1 MTTAK
6 RTLLGAALA
15 LGLSALA
22 PLALGQAA
30 YPSKPVRII
39 VPYAPGGT
47 VDAVARTLAVRL
59 SEQMGQPFVVENRAG
74 ASGAIGSDVVAK
86 SPADGYTLLMQAA
99 TFVANVLLVKNSPY
113 DLEKDFTPVANLGS
127 VPLVMLAYPGVPIN
141 NLGDFIKA
149 AKAEPKR
156 YSLGTA
162 AIGSPSHLA
171 EEAIRHEAKIDIQI
185 IPYKGTAPA
194 MIDVLG
200 GHTTGMIDAVP
211 SLLQHI
217 KSGKARALAVTSA
230 KRLPS
235 LPDVPTVAESGLPN
249 FEMVSWYGIWAPA
262 KMPAELTQ
270 RLNKEINTAMQSPQ
284 VVQSLGAQ
292 AFIFSNTTSAQFGTY
307 VKNESAKYKQ
317 LIEKAN
323 IKID

>member
-1 MTTAK
+1 MK
-6 RTLLGAALA
+6 ISNRTV
-15 LGLSALA
+15 LSALA
-22 PLALGQAA
+22 MGLATLSSIVFGQA

-74 ASGAIGSDVVAK
+74 ASGSIGSDLVAK
-86 SPADGYTLLMQAA
+86 APADGYTLLMQAS
-99 TFVANVLLVKNSPY
+99 TFIAGNLLVKGQPY
-113 DLEKDFTPVANLGS
+113 DIEKDFTPVANLGS
-127 VPLVMLAYPGVPIN
+127 VPLVMLAYPGLPIK
-141 NLGDFIKA
+141 NLSDFIKA
-149 AKAEPKR
+149 AKLEPGKLT
-156 YSLGTA
+156 LGTA
-162 AIGSPSHLA
+162 AVGSASHLA
-171 EEAIRHEAKIDIQI
+171 EESIRYEAKVDVQI
-185 IPYKGTAPA
+185 ITYKGTSPA
-194 MIDVLG
+194 VIDVLG
-200 GHTTGMIDAVP
+200 GHTSGMIDAVP

-217 KSGKARALAVTSA
+217 KSGKARAIAVTSA

-262 KMPAELTQ
+262 RMPEDITA
-270 RLNKEINTAMQSPQ
+270 RLNTEINKAMQSPP
-284 VVQSLGAQ
+284 VVQGLGAQ
-292 AFIFSNTTSAQFGTY
+292 AFIFSNTTTSEFSRY
-307 VKNESAKYKQ
+307 VKLESAKYKL

>member
-1 MTTAK
+1 MEKAR
-6 RTLLGAALA
+6 RTLLGALA
-15 LGLSALA
+15 LGLSTLA
-22 PLALGQAA
+22 PVAFGQA
-30 YPSKPVRII
+30 YPTKPVRII

-59 SEQMGQPFVVENRAG
+59 SEQLGQPFVVENRSG

-86 SPADGYTLLMQAA
+86 SPADGYTLLMQAS
-99 TFVANVLLVKNSPY
+99 TFVASALLVKSQPFNI
-113 DLEKDFTPVANLGS
+113 EKDFTPIANLGS
-127 VPLVMLAYPGVPIN
+127 VPLVMLVYPGLPMK

-149 AKAEPKR
+149 AKATPQK
-156 YSLGTA
+156 YTLGTA
-162 AIGSPSHLA
+162 ALGSASHLA
-171 EEAIRHEAKIDIQI
+171 EEAIRHEAGIDVQI

-200 GHTTGMIDAVP
+200 GHLTGMVDAVP

-235 LPDVPTVAESGLPN
+235 LPDVPTVSESGLPN

-262 KMPAELTQ
+262 NMPADLAT

-284 VVQSLGAQ
+284 VVQNLGAQ
-292 AFIFSNTTSAQFGTY
+292 AFIFSNTTAPQFGAY
-307 VKNESAKYKQ
+307 VKQESAKYKQ

-323 IKID
+323 IKVD

>member
-1 MTTAK
+1 MRTAR
-6 RTLLGAALA
+6 RTLLGALA

-22 PLALGQAA
+22 PVAFGQT
-30 YPSKPVRII
+30 YPTKPVRII

-59 SEQMGQPFVVENRAG
+59 SEQLGQPFVVENRSG

-86 SPADGYTLLMQAA
+86 SPADGYTLLMQAS
-99 TFVANVLLVKNSPY
+99 TFVASALLVKSQPFNI
-113 DLEKDFTPVANLGS
+113 EKDFTPIANLGS
-127 VPLVMLAYPGVPIN
+127 VPLVMLVYPGLPMK

-149 AKAEPKR
+149 AKAAPQK
-156 YSLGTA
+156 YTLGTA
-162 AIGSPSHLA
+162 ALGSASHLA
-171 EEAIRHEAKIDIQI
+171 EEAIRHEAGVDVQI

-200 GHTTGMIDAVP
+200 GHLTGMVDAVP

-235 LPDVPTVAESGLPN
+235 LPDVPTVSESGLPN

-262 KMPAELTQ
+262 NMPADLTT
-270 RLNKEINTAMQSPQ
+270 RLNREINTAMQSPQ
-284 VVQSLGAQ
+284 VVQNLSTGMSLGVEYLL
-292 AFIFSNTTSAQFGTY
+292 T
-307 VKNESAKYKQ
+307 KCRCLK
-317 LIEKAN
+317 L
-323 IKID
+323 

>member
-22 PLALGQAA
+22 PLAFGQAA
-30 YPSKPVRII
+30 YPNKPVRII

-74 ASGAIGSDVVAK
+74 ASGAIGSDLVAK

-149 AKAEPKR
+149 AKAEPQK

-262 KMPAELTQ
+262 KMPADLTQ

-323 IKID
+323 IKAE